1 MKLSELCR
9 KLTEQQQRGFINHDV
24 WSDARRRQLTWIEA
38 LSDRQSIGE
47 ATDKLSAHAVA
58 LLTEMIRA
66 FGAEPVTEER
76 LVKEVRRRTM
86 MSGAECDMSLA
97 ELEQSGI
104 LFAVVK
110 VWGERTY
117 FLPRDCFLPWQQ
129 TLFPAN
135 VQPVAPDDKLLS
147 GPVTVR
153 PVCRPLGKQ
162 LMGALAAMGRNGMT
176 LTAKGVLAKK
186 TIAAIEQ
193 WAEFDETTLKGSG
206 LNWSSRE
213 HYSMKAAFMLEAAAA
228 SGLIQAEEN
237 QLLLEEDRLAA
248 WLCQDEEARERR
260 LLQWC
265 LDLLLPVNTQSANR
279 VSALCALDAGRWYRC
294 DDIRALQEQWNPDGE
309 TGEMTLDWLSL
320 LLGFGWMEAAQA
332 TSSGKTTELFRW
344 KLDVN
349 ATDIDAAHAIK
360 ADPRRGQLRVQPNGE
375 LIVQPGC
382 TLALHWELA
391 LLADWIADE
400 TVAIYRLTASSVS
413 RALEF
418 GRTKQTIRSWLEQA
432 SGQLPLPDTVEA
444 MLEEWTSKAC
454 RSWFE
459 EVTLLRC
466 DDERMAEIVRS
477 NSELSPMLI
486 QAIGATDFIV
496 NASSIAQIRKLLQR
510 AGYPPQK
517 ALRTQEAAPV
527 SSSYPVIT
535 ERTAGMNRIADA
547 KTELSRGTNAYSFLY
562 APSNITHYE
571 LASPR
576 AQLAEKLQSQEE
588 GLPSMWT
595 KQLRVYHH
603 STRKELVER
612 ALAWQSPLQ
621 LRMDS
626 ELHSFV
632 PERLE
637 LQGGDWAVVGIL
649 RNAADNKPIRL
660 TPDMWDEMRI
670 VVPGR
675 SQP

>member
-9 KLTEQQQRGFINHDV
+9 RLSEQQQRDFIKHNT
-24 WSDARRRQLTWIEA
+24 WSDARRRQLTWLDA
-38 LSDRQSIGE
+38 LSDRQAIGD
-47 ATDKLSAHAVA
+47 ASDKLSTHAVA

-66 FGAEPVTEER
+66 YGAEPVTEER

-86 MSGAECDMSLA
+86 MSGAECDMALA

-110 VWGERTY
+110 VWGERIC
-117 FLPRDCFLPWQQ
+117 FLPRDCFLLWQQ
-129 TLFPAN
+129 ALFPAD

-147 GPVTVR
+147 GPVTAR

-162 LMGALAAMGRNGMT
+162 LMFALAAMGRNGMS
-176 LTAKGVLAKK
+176 LTAKGVLTKK

-206 LNWSSRE
+206 LNWSNRE
-213 HYSMKAAFMLEAAAA
+213 HYSMKAAFLLEAALAF
-228 SGLIQAEEN
+228 GLIITEEN
-237 QLLLEEDRLAA
+237 QLHWDEERLSA
-248 WLCQDEEARERR
+248 WLCQDDEARERR

-265 LDLLLPVNTQSANR
+265 LDLLLPVGSQSAHM
-279 VSALCALDAGRWYRC
+279 VAALCALEAGRWYC
-294 DDIRALQEQWNPDGE
+294 SDDIRALKEQWKLDGE
-309 TGEMTLDWLSL
+309 SGEPTLDWQSL
-320 LLGFGWMEAAQA
+320 LLRFGWMEAAQA
-332 TSSGKTTELFRW
+332 TAGGKTTELIRW

-349 ATDIDAAHAIK
+349 ARDTEAENTVK
-360 ADPRRGQLRVQPNGE
+360 ADPRRRQLRLQPNGE
-375 LIVQPGC
+375 LIAQPGC
-382 TLALHWELA
+382 SFALHWELA

-400 TVAIYRLTASSVS
+400 TVAIYRLSTSSVS

-418 GRTKQTIRSWLEQA
+418 GRTKLSIRSWLEQA
-432 SGQLPLPDTVEA
+432 SGQSPLPDTVEA

-454 RSWFE
+454 RTWFE

-466 DDERMAEIVRS
+466 DDEHMAKMVRS
-477 NSELSPMLI
+477 NIDLAPLLI
-486 QAIGATDFIV
+486 QSIGATDFIV

-517 ALRTQEAAPV
+517 ALRSQEAAPV
-527 SSSYPVIT
+527 SSSYPVIIA
-535 ERTAGMNRIADA
+535 RTADMNRLADDNP
-547 KTELSRGTNAYSFLY
+547 ELSMRKDAYSFLY
-562 APSNITHYE
+562 APTKLAHYE
-571 LASPR
+571 LASAR
-576 AQLAEKLQSQEE
+576 APLTEKLQLQEE
-588 GLPSMWT
+588 GVPAMWT

-637 LQGGDWAVVGIL
+637 LQGGEWAVVGIL

-670 VVPGR
+670 VIPGR